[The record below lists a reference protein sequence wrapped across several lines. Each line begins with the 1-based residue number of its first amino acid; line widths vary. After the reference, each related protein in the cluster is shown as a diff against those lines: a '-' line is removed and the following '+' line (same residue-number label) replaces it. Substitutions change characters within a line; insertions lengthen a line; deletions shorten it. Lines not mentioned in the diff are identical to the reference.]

1 VRKTGK
7 SRIGA
12 VLAMGAVLFAGAVT
26 TAPSASAVG
35 SSACSKNV
43 TNHWRHIDVLA
54 GDWPHTTYLR
64 TGPGSDY
71 SAKRGLDYGDDFKA
85 YCTAYSHSGKIWYY
99 SKMPS
104 GQKGWVYGYFSAKG
118 TF

>member
-1 VRKTGK
+1 MRKTGK
-7 SRIGA
+7 SRVGA

-43 TNHWRHIDVLA
+43 TNHWRHVDVLA
-54 GDWPHTTYLR
+54 SEGAHDTYLR
-64 TGPGSDY
+64 TGPGTTY
-71 SAKRGLDYGDDFKA
+71 SAKRGIDYGDDFMA
-85 YCTAYSHSGKIWYY
+85 YCTGYSSHGKVWYY

-104 GQKGWVYGYFSAKG
+104 GQKGWVYGAWSAKG